1 MKRFILTLFFM
12 SIVFAQSTIT
22 GLVIDQDTGLPLKDA
37 NVSVVDD
44 SGTSIA
50 GTSTDDDG
58 KFELSLSEGRKVQ
71 VSVIGYENATADV
84 VFNQS
89 MIFNLVSEAISFEG
103 VRVLSSLRKVNEGDL
118 TTSAIIFNDE
128 LQVKQGQH
136 FSDLM
141 QKVPNLNYAGGTSR
155 PKYFQI
161 RGEGSV
167 SRYADQGPP
176 STYVGLVLDGMD
188 LSELG
193 MITPLFDMQQVE
205 VLMGVQTS
213 LFGASASAGLINFK
227 TNDPTDKQE
236 GYVMTQFGS
245 YNTLTNGIVYNT
257 PLLNGWKLRLVGHSN
272 VSDGYKDNVASG
284 IDYASANRDE
294 TSFRAK
300 LLKTGDNNITQKYTM
315 IYSDFDNGYD
325 NWAPDNNTDNI
336 TYSDNPGKDSQKS
349 QIFIADYSYDL
360 DEGFAEL
367 NVGVS
372 NNETLHSYDS
382 DWGNYQ
388 FWFQDPYNFDPAV
401 EGYQYD
407 FFDSFDR
414 DIDTRTVDFKLRS
427 NTANDNKVDYVMGLY
442 QSNYEEK
449 TNADGYIFG
458 GSSTGLASAY
468 DIITKSAYGELAFNF
483 KNDSSVSLAF
493 RSEAR
498 DLTYNDFNDKSA
510 SFDMMGDF
518 ENSYKI
524 AYEFHPTPTL
534 HWFAYYAE
542 GYHPA
547 GINQNPYLD
556 ADEKTYDAET
566 YFDITTGIRWYTDNI
581 KLSSSLFY
589 LEHDGHIYETSE
601 QLDPM
606 NPNAFAF
613 FKTNAE
619 SGYEYGSESTGE
631 FRITDK
637 FTINA
642 TLGLLSS
649 EIELGGHDEHGDDDH
664 DEDHGDD
671 DHDEDH
677 GDDDHDDDHD
687 EDHGDDDHDEHG
699 DEHEGHE
706 HGKKAHSPN
715 WNYSLSFN
723 YDFTVNNSLMVEIS
737 GKDSFIFD
745 SAHDEYE
752 SEPYHL
758 LNAYYNHSINQFDL
772 GFYAKNILDES
783 YADRGFIFGLEPPM
797 YEEKLYKSFG
807 PPREIGMSLTYSF

>member
-1 MKRFILTLFFM
+1 MKNFILLLLITSFTY
-12 SIVFAQSTIT
+12 AQSTLS
-22 GLVIDQDTGLPLKDA
+22 GLVVDKETNLPLADA
-37 NVSVVDD
+37 NILIKSDSFD
-44 SGTSIA
+44 SGTSS
-50 GTSTDDDG
+50 GDDG
-58 KFELSLSEGRKVQ
+58 KFTFLNLDEGEYSLE
-71 VSVIGYENATADV
+71 VSVIGYEDLSTDV
-84 VFNQS
+84 TLKKGFTQP
-89 MIFNLVSEAISFEG
+89 IRFELAKEAVSIEG
-103 VRVLSSLRKVNEGDL
+103 VEVYSSLRKVNEGDL
-118 TTSAIIFNDE
+118 ANSAIIFNDE
-128 LQVKQGQH
+128 LRNRQGQH
-136 FSDLM
+136 FSDLI

-155 PKYFQI
+155 PRYFQI

-213 LFGASASAGLINFK
+213 LFGAAASSGLINFK
-227 TNDPTDKQE
+227 TNDPTDKKE
-236 GYVMTQFGS
+236 GYVMTQLGS
-245 YNTLTNGIVYNT
+245 YNTFTNGIVYNT
-257 PLLNGWKLRLVGHSN
+257 PLSNGWKLRLVGHSN
-272 VSDGYKDNVASG
+272 VSDGYKENVTLEG
-284 IDYASANRDE
+284 NASANRDE
-294 TSFRAK
+294 SSFRAK
-300 LLKTGDNNITQKYTM
+300 LLKVGDNNITQKYTM

-325 NWAPDNNTDNI
+325 NWAPDNNTDHI

-360 DEGFAEL
+360 GEGVADL
-367 NVGVS
+367 NIGMS

-388 FWFQDPYNFDPAV
+388 FWLQDPYNFDPTV

-414 DIDTRTVDFKLRS
+414 DIDTRTVDFRLRP
-427 NTANDNKVDYVMGLY
+427 NTANDNKIDYVIGLY

-449 TNADGYIFG
+449 TNAAGYIFG
-458 GSSTGLASAY
+458 GSATALSSNY
-468 DIITKSAYGELAFNF
+468 DIVTKALYGEFAYNF
-483 KNDSSVSLAF
+483 KNNSSLALAF

-498 DLTYNDFNDKSA
+498 DITYDDLNDKTA
-510 SFDMMGDF
+510 SFDIMGDF
-518 ENSYKI
+518 ENSYKVS
-524 AYEFHPTPTL
+524 YELHPTPNL

-556 ADEKTYDAET
+556 ADEKIYDKET
-566 YFDITTGIRWYTDNI
+566 YYDITTGIRWYTDNI

-601 QLDPM
+601 QLDPT

-631 FRITDK
+631 FRISDK

-649 EIELGGHDEHGDDDH
+649 EVELG
-664 DEDHGDD
+664 
-671 DHDEDH
+671 
-677 GDDDHDDDHD
+677 
-687 EDHGDDDHDEHG
+687 DHDEHG
-699 DEHEGHE
+699 DEDHGDDHGDEHAGHA

-723 YDFTVNNSLMVEIS
+723 YNFTKNNSLMIEIS
-737 GKDSFIFD
+737 GKDGFVFD

-752 SEPYHL
+752 SDPYHL
-758 LNAYYNHSINQFDL
+758 LNAYYSHSFNKINL
-772 GFYAKNILDES
+772 GFYAKNILDED
-783 YADRGFIFGLEPPM
+783 YADRGFIFALEPPF
-797 YEEKLYKSFG
+797 EEKLYKSFA
-807 PPREIGMSLTYSF
+807 PPRELGVSLTYSF

>member
-1 MKRFILTLFFM
+1 MKQFILTLFFM

-58 KFELSLSEGRKVQ
+58 KFELSLSEARKVQ

-103 VRVLSSLRKVNEGDL
+103 VRVFSSLRKVNEGDL
-118 TTSAIIFNDE
+118 ATSAIIFNDE

-136 FSDLM
+136 FSDLI

-213 LFGASASAGLINFK
+213 LFGASASSGLINFK

-414 DIDTRTVDFKLRS
+414 DIDTRTVDFRLRS

-589 LEHDGHIYETSE
+589 LEHDDHIYETSE

-649 EIELGGHDEHGDDDH
+649 EIELGGHDEHGD
-664 DEDHGDD
+664 
-671 DHDEDH
+671 
-677 GDDDHDDDHD
+677 
-687 EDHGDDDHDEHG
+687 EHG

-723 YDFTVNNSLMVEIS
+723 YDFTVNNSLMIEIS
-737 GKDSFIFD
+737 GKDGFVFD

-783 YADRGFIFGLEPPM
+783 YADRGFILGLEPPI

>member
-1 MKRFILTLFFM
+1 MKNTILALLFISMT
-12 SIVFAQSTIT
+12 FAQSTIS
-22 GLVIDQDTGLPLKDA
+22 GLVIDKKTGLPLKDA
-37 NVSVVDD
+37 NVSVLNDT
-44 SGTSIA
+44 GASIA
-50 GTSTDDDG
+50 GTSTDDNG
-58 KFELSLSEGRKVQ
+58 KFALSVSKNGTVE
-71 VSVIGYENATADV
+71 VSVIGYKNATAEGS
-84 VFNQS
+84 FNQS
-89 MIFNLVSEAISFEG
+89 MIFKLVSQSLSFDE
-103 VRVLSSLRKVNEGDL
+103 VKVYSSLRKVNEGDL
-118 TTSAIIFNDE
+118 ANSAMIFNDE
-128 LQVKQGQH
+128 LEVRKGQH
-136 FSDLM
+136 FSDLI
-141 QKVPNLNYAGGTSR
+141 QQVPNLNYAGGTSR
-155 PKYFQI
+155 PRYFQI

-213 LFGASASAGLINFK
+213 LFGASASSGLINFK
-227 TNDPTDKQE
+227 TQDPTDKKE
-236 GYVMTQFGS
+236 GYVLGQFGS
-245 YNTLTNGIVYNT
+245 YNTYTNGLVYNL
-257 PLLNGWKLRLVGHSN
+257 PLDNGWKLRLVGHSN
-272 VSDGYKDNVASG
+272 VSDGYKDNIASG

-300 LLKTGDNNITQKYTM
+300 LLKDENNLTQKYT
-315 IYSDFDNGYD
+315 IISSDFDNGYD
-325 NWAPDNNTDNI
+325 NWAPDNNADNI

-349 QIFIADYSYDL
+349 QIFIADYTYDVG
-360 DEGFAEL
+360 EGFIDL
-367 NVGVS
+367 NIGMS

-414 DIDTRTVDFKLRS
+414 DIDTRTVDFRLRS
-427 NTANDNKVDYVMGLY
+427 NSANDNRFDYVIGMY
-442 QSNYEEK
+442 HSNYEEK
-449 TNADGYIFG
+449 TDGAGYIFG
-458 GSSTGLASAY
+458 GSATDLASGY
-468 DIITKSAYGELAFNF
+468 DITSKSVYGELAVNF
-483 KNDSSVSLAF
+483 DNNSTLAFGF
-493 RSEAR
+493 RSEKT
-498 DLTYNDFNDKSA
+498 DMLYEDFNNRSA
-510 SFDMMGDF
+510 SFEIDGDF
-518 ENSYKI
+518 DNSFKVS
-524 AYEFHPTPTL
+524 YELHPAQNL
-534 HWFAYYAE
+534 HWFTYYAR

-547 GINQNPYLD
+547 GINQNPYLEG
-556 ADEKTYDAET
+556 DEKTYDEEI
-566 YFDITTGIRWYTDNI
+566 YHDVTTGVRWYTDNM
-581 KLSSSLFY
+581 KLSTSLFY

-601 QLDPM
+601 QLDQM

-613 FKTNAE
+613 FKKNAE
-619 SGYEYGSESTGE
+619 SGYEYGSETMGE

-637 FTINA
+637 FTINS

-649 EIELGGHDEHGDDDH
+649 EIELGGHEEHGDDDH

-671 DHDEDH
+671 DHDED
-677 GDDDHDDDHD
+677 
-687 EDHGDDDHDEHG
+687 HG

-723 YDFTVNNSLMVEIS
+723 YDFTVNNSIMVEIS
-737 GKDSFIFD
+737 GKDGFVFD

>member
-1 MKRFILTLFFM
+1 MKNTILTLLFISM
-12 SIVFAQSTIT
+12 TFAQSTIT
-22 GLVIDQDTGLPLKDA
+22 GLVVDKETGLPLKDA
-37 NVSVVDD
+37 NVSVLDN

-50 GTSTDDDG
+50 GTSTDDNG
-58 KFELSLSEGRKVQ
+58 KFVLSVSSNGTVE
-71 VSVIGYENATADV
+71 VSVIGYKNATADGLL
-84 VFNQS
+84 NQS
-89 MIFNLVSEAISFEG
+89 MMFKLVKEALSFDE
-103 VRVLSSLRKVNEGDL
+103 VKVYSSLRKVNEGDL
-118 TTSAIIFNDE
+118 ASSAMIFNDE
-128 LQVKQGQH
+128 LEVRKGQH
-136 FSDLM
+136 FSDLI

-155 PKYFQI
+155 PRYFQI

-193 MITPLFDMQQVE
+193 MITPLFDMQQIE

-213 LFGASASAGLINFK
+213 LFGASASSGLINFK
-227 TNDPTDKQE
+227 TQDPTDKKE
-236 GYVMTQFGS
+236 GYVLSQFGS
-245 YNTLTNGIVYNT
+245 YNTYTNGLVYNL
-257 PLLNGWKLRLVGHSN
+257 PLDNGWKLRLVGHSN
-272 VSDGYKDNVASG
+272 VSDGYKDNIASG

-300 LLKTGDNNITQKYTM
+300 LLKDENNLTQKYT
-315 IYSDFDNGYD
+315 IISSDFDNGYD

-349 QIFIADYSYDL
+349 QIFIADYTYDVG
-360 DEGFAEL
+360 EGFIDL
-367 NVGVS
+367 NIGMS

-414 DIDTRTVDFKLRS
+414 DIDTRTVDFRLRS
-427 NTANDNKVDYVMGLY
+427 NSANDNRFDYVIGLY
-442 QSNYEEK
+442 HSNYEEK
-449 TNADGYIFG
+449 TDGAGYIFG
-458 GSSTGLASAY
+458 GSATDLASGY
-468 DIITKSAYGELAFNF
+468 DITSKSVYGELAVNF
-483 KNDSSVSLAF
+483 DNNSTLSFGF
-493 RSEAR
+493 RSEKT
-498 DLTYNDFNDKSA
+498 DMLYDDFNNRSA
-510 SFDMMGDF
+510 SFEIDGDF
-518 ENSYKI
+518 DNSFKV
-524 AYEFHPTPTL
+524 AYELHPAKNL
-534 HWFAYYAE
+534 HWFTYYAR

-547 GINQNPYLD
+547 GINQNPYLEG
-556 ADEKTYDAET
+556 DEKTYDAEI
-566 YFDITTGIRWYTDNI
+566 YHDVTTGVRWYTDNM
-581 KLSSSLFY
+581 KLSTSLFY

-613 FKTNAE
+613 FKKNAD

-664 DEDHGDD
+664 DEDHG
-671 DHDEDH
+671 
-677 GDDDHDDDHD
+677 DDDHD

-783 YADRGFIFGLEPPM
+783 YTDRGFIFGLEPPI

>member
-1 MKRFILTLFFM
+1 MKNFILLLLITSFTY
-12 SIVFAQSTIT
+12 AQSTLS
-22 GLVIDQDTGLPLKDA
+22 GLVVDEETNLPLADA
-37 NVSVVDD
+37 NILIKSDSFD
-44 SGTSIA
+44 SGTSS
-50 GTSTDDDG
+50 GDDG
-58 KFELSLSEGRKVQ
+58 KFTFLNLDEGEYSLE
-71 VSVIGYENATADV
+71 VSVIGYEDLSTDV
-84 VFNQS
+84 TLKKGFTQP
-89 MIFNLVSEAISFEG
+89 IRFELAKQAVSIEG
-103 VRVLSSLRKVNEGDL
+103 VEVYSSLRKVNEGDL
-118 TTSAIIFNDE
+118 ANSAIIFNDE
-128 LQVKQGQH
+128 LRNRQGQH
-136 FSDLM
+136 FSDLI

-155 PKYFQI
+155 PRYFQI

-213 LFGASASAGLINFK
+213 LFGAAASSGLINFK
-227 TNDPTDKQE
+227 TNDPTDKKE
-236 GYVMTQFGS
+236 GYVMTQLGS
-245 YNTLTNGIVYNT
+245 YNTFTNGIVYNT

-272 VSDGYKDNVASG
+272 VSDGYKENVTLEG
-284 IDYASANRDE
+284 NASANRDE
-294 TSFRAK
+294 SSFRAK
-300 LLKTGDNNITQKYTM
+300 LLKVGDNNITQKYTM

-325 NWAPDNNTDNI
+325 NWAPDNNTDHI

-360 DEGFAEL
+360 GEGVADL
-367 NVGVS
+367 NIGMS

-388 FWFQDPYNFDPAV
+388 FWLQDPYNFDPTV

-414 DIDTRTVDFKLRS
+414 DIDTRTVDFRLRP
-427 NTANDNKVDYVMGLY
+427 NTANDNKIDYVIGLY

-449 TNADGYIFG
+449 TNAAGYIFG
-458 GSSTGLASAY
+458 GSATALSSNY
-468 DIITKSAYGELAFNF
+468 DIVTKALYGEFAYNF
-483 KNDSSVSLAF
+483 KNNSSLALAF

-498 DLTYNDFNDKSA
+498 DITYDDLNDKTA
-510 SFDMMGDF
+510 SFDIMGDF
-518 ENSYKI
+518 ENSYKVS
-524 AYEFHPTPTL
+524 YELHPAPNL
-534 HWFAYYAE
+534 HWFAYYAQ

-556 ADEKTYDAET
+556 EDEKTYDVEI
-566 YFDITTGIRWYTDNI
+566 YYDITTGIRWYTDNI

-601 QLDPM
+601 QLDPT

-631 FRITDK
+631 FRISDK

-649 EIELGGHDEHGDDDH
+649 EVELG
-664 DEDHGDD
+664 
-671 DHDEDH
+671 
-677 GDDDHDDDHD
+677 
-687 EDHGDDDHDEHG
+687 DHDEHG
-699 DEHEGHE
+699 DEDHGDDHGDDHDDDHGDDHDDEHAGHA

-723 YDFTVNNSLMVEIS
+723 YNFTKNNSLMIEIS
-737 GKDSFIFD
+737 GKDGFVFD

-752 SEPYHL
+752 SDPYHL
-758 LNAYYNHSINQFDL
+758 LNAYYSHSFNKINL
-772 GFYAKNILDES
+772 GFYAKNILDED
-783 YADRGFIFGLEPPM
+783 YADRGFIFALEPPF
-797 YEEKLYKSFG
+797 EEKLYKSFA
-807 PPREIGMSLTYSF
+807 PPRELGVSLTYSF

>member
-12 SIVFAQSTIT
+12 SIIFAQSTIT

-37 NVSVVDD
+37 NISVVDD
-44 SGTSIA
+44 SGKSIA
-50 GTSTDDDG
+50 GTSTDDNG
-58 KFELSLSEGRKVQ
+58 KFVLSVSKSGTVE
-71 VSVIGYENATADV
+71 VSVIGYEKATADV

-103 VRVLSSLRKVNEGDL
+103 VRVFSSLRKVNEGDL
-118 TTSAIIFNDE
+118 ATSAIIFNDE

-136 FSDLM
+136 FSDLI

-213 LFGASASAGLINFK
+213 LFGASASSGLINFK
-227 TNDPTDKQE
+227 TNDPTDKEE

-245 YNTLTNGIVYNT
+245 YNTLTTGIVYNA
-257 PLLNGWKLRLVGHSN
+257 PLSNGWKLRLVGHSN
-272 VSDGYKDNVASG
+272 VSDGYKENKALG

-325 NWAPDNNTDNI
+325 NWSPDNNTDNI
-336 TYSDNPGKDSQKS
+336 TYSDNPGKDSQES

-360 DEGFAEL
+360 GEGFADL
-367 NVGVS
+367 NVGMS

-382 DWGNYQ
+382 DWGNSG
-388 FWFQDPYNFDPAV
+388 FWLQDPYNFDPTV

-414 DIDTRTVDFKLRS
+414 DIDTKTVDFRLRS
-427 NTANDNKVDYVMGLY
+427 NPVNDNKVDYVMGLY

-449 TNADGYIFG
+449 TNAAGYIFG
-458 GSSTGLASAY
+458 GSATGLASGY
-468 DIITKSAYGELAFNF
+468 DITTKSAYGELAFNF

-631 FRITDK
+631 FRISDK

-664 DEDHGDD
+664 DEDHG
-671 DHDEDH
+671 
-677 GDDDHDDDHD
+677 DDDHD

-723 YDFTVNNSLMVEIS
+723 YDFTVNNSLMIEIS
-737 GKDSFIFD
+737 GKDGFVFD

-783 YADRGFIFGLEPPM
+783 YADRGFIIGLEPPI

>member
-1 MKRFILTLFFM
+1 MKNTILALLFISMT
-12 SIVFAQSTIT
+12 FAQSTIS
-22 GLVIDQDTGLPLKDA
+22 GLVIDKKTGLPLKDA
-37 NVSVVDD
+37 NVSVLNDT
-44 SGTSIA
+44 GASIA
-50 GTSTDDDG
+50 GTSTDDNG
-58 KFELSLSEGRKVQ
+58 KFALSVSKNGTVE
-71 VSVIGYENATADV
+71 VSVIGYKNATAEGS
-84 VFNQS
+84 FNQS
-89 MIFNLVSEAISFEG
+89 MIFKLVSQSLSFDE
-103 VRVLSSLRKVNEGDL
+103 VKVYSSLRKVNEGDL
-118 TTSAIIFNDE
+118 ANSAMIFNDE
-128 LQVKQGQH
+128 LEVRKGQH
-136 FSDLM
+136 FSDLI
-141 QKVPNLNYAGGTSR
+141 QQVPNLNYAGGTSR
-155 PKYFQI
+155 PRYFQI

-213 LFGASASAGLINFK
+213 LFGASASSGLINFK
-227 TNDPTDKQE
+227 TQDPTDKKE
-236 GYVMTQFGS
+236 GYVLGQFGS
-245 YNTLTNGIVYNT
+245 YNTYTNGLVYNL
-257 PLLNGWKLRLVGHSN
+257 PLDNGWKLRLVGHSN
-272 VSDGYKDNVASG
+272 VSDGYKDNIASG

-300 LLKTGDNNITQKYTM
+300 LLKDENNLTQKYT
-315 IYSDFDNGYD
+315 IISSDFDNGYD
-325 NWAPDNNTDNI
+325 NWAPDNNADNI

-349 QIFIADYSYDL
+349 QIFIADYTYDVG
-360 DEGFAEL
+360 EGFIDL
-367 NVGVS
+367 NIGMS

-414 DIDTRTVDFKLRS
+414 DIDTRTVDFRLRS
-427 NTANDNKVDYVMGLY
+427 NSANDNRFDYVIGMY
-442 QSNYEEK
+442 HTNYEEK
-449 TNADGYIFG
+449 TDGAGYIFG
-458 GSSTGLASAY
+458 GSATDLASGY
-468 DIITKSAYGELAFNF
+468 DITSKSVYGELAVNF
-483 KNDSSVSLAF
+483 DNNSTLAFGF
-493 RSEAR
+493 RSEKT
-498 DLTYNDFNDKSA
+498 DMLYEDFNNRSA
-510 SFDMMGDF
+510 SFEIDGDF
-518 ENSYKI
+518 DNSFKVS
-524 AYEFHPTPTL
+524 YELHPAQNL
-534 HWFAYYAE
+534 HWFTYYAR

-547 GINQNPYLD
+547 GINQNPYLEG
-556 ADEKTYDAET
+556 DEKTYDEEI
-566 YFDITTGIRWYTDNI
+566 YHDVTTGVRWYTDNM
-581 KLSSSLFY
+581 KLSTSLFY

-601 QLDPM
+601 QLDQM

-613 FKTNAE
+613 FKKNAE
-619 SGYEYGSESTGE
+619 SGYEYGSETMGE

-649 EIELGGHDEHGDDDH
+649 EIELGGHEEHGDDDH
-664 DEDHGDD
+664 DED
-671 DHDEDH
+671 
-677 GDDDHDDDHD
+677 
-687 EDHGDDDHDEHG
+687 HG

-723 YDFTVNNSLMVEIS
+723 YDFTVNNSIMVEIS
-737 GKDSFIFD
+737 GKDGFVFD